1 MRRKLVAG
9 NWKMHGGLEANRK
22 LLDGLLS
29 RQAVAELAEAE
40 LAECAVLVPFPYLA
54 QVGSALASSRISWG
68 AQDVSEHMSGAFTGE
83 VSAPMLADFGCTLV
97 TVGHSERRALHS
109 EDSRTVGRKALS
121 ALRSGLTPI
130 ICVGE
135 SLAEREGGV
144 TREIVGQQIA
154 EAISVCGADGI
165 SASIVAYEPV
175 WAIGTG
181 KTASPEQAQEVHEFL
196 RGILMSASAE
206 AGQVPILYG
215 GSVKAAN
222 AEALFAM
229 PDVDGGLVGGASL
242 LVGEFMDIWRAASAA
257 RH

>member
-22 LLDGLLS
+22 LLDGLLKQQPTGG
-29 RQAVAELAEAE
+29 R
-40 LAECAVLVPFPYLA
+40 AECAVLVPFPYLA
-54 QVGSALASSRISWG
+54 QVGSTLAGSRISWG
-68 AQDVSEHMSGAFTGE
+68 AQDVSEHPSGAFTGE
-83 VSAPMLADFGCTLV
+83 VAAPMLVDFGCTLV
-97 TVGHSERRALHS
+97 AVGHSERRALHA
-109 EDSRTVGRKALS
+109 EDSGTVGRKALA
-121 ALRSGLTPI
+121 ALRCGLTPI

-135 SLAEREGGV
+135 SLAEREGGI
-144 TREIVGQQIA
+144 TRKIVGEQIA
-154 EAISVCGADGI
+154 EAISVCGADGV

-196 RGILMSASAE
+196 RGILIATSTE
-206 AGQVPILYG
+206 AGRVPILYG

-222 AEALFAM
+222 AEALFDM

-242 LVGEFMDIWRAASAA
+242 QAGEFMDIWRAAAAA